1 MDTENTPSENQN
13 ESLKS
18 SIDDDGEGAKKDSS
32 STVTTSSSSP
42 SRSPSPNLK
51 TSNVPKRKK
60 LSPAV
65 NEGASTSKQGLEH
78 DYTPNSSLI
87 DCVSTCGRYSNI
99 SWISDSSNG
108 KNGSPSGSNQSPSN
122 AIQRKREFPVTK
134 WSDATKFGLQKKTK
148 ILNQN
153 FKPVLNHPSVSYAG
167 HIPEVNL
174 ISTCSK
180 AAASL
185 FNLFEDQ
192 MFGLISVDQKGA
204 HPVNFGSTHRG
215 AINIKEIGKLAW
227 PSASLNLWFVK
238 AKVLNFDRLK
248 EITSG
253 STVT

>member
-1 MDTENTPSENQN
+1 MTMEKVRRKIHHQLSQLLHLHHQGHLLPTWKLQMCQKGKNCHLRWMRELQLRNKVLNMTIHQIVPWLTVYPRVLATPISPGYPIVLMVKMVPQVVQINHRQIQLKEKENF
-13 ESLKS
+13 
-18 SIDDDGEGAKKDSS
+18 
-32 STVTTSSSSP
+32 
-42 SRSPSPNLK
+42 
-51 TSNVPKRKK
+51 
-60 LSPAV
+60 LSP
-65 NEGASTSKQGLEH
+65 
-78 DYTPNSSLI
+78 
-87 DCVSTCGRYSNI
+87 
-99 SWISDSSNG
+99 
-108 KNGSPSGSNQSPSN
+108 
-122 AIQRKREFPVTK
+122 
-134 WSDATKFGLQKKTK
+134 SDATKFGLQKKTK
-148 ILNQN
+148 VLNQN
-153 FKPVLNHPSVSYAG
+153 FKPVLNHPSVSYEG